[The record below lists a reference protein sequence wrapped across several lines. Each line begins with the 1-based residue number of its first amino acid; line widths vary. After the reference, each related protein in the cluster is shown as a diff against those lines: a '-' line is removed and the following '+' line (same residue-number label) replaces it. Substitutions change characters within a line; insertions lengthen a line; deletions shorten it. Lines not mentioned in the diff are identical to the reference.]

1 MIVAGRPHKPNALG
15 IYDGQDPKGRYTKR
29 CIAFANDLGWKHR
42 EVCEWWSQIAL
53 AVEAEGGRPRPVA
66 EDLAWHHVVA
76 SLRDLRM
83 EATN

>member
-1 MIVAGRPHKPNALG
+1 MNVSGTRHGPNALG
-15 IYDGQDPKGRYTKR
+15 IWPGQDQKGKYTKR
-29 CIAFANDLGWKHR
+29 CIAFANDLGWRHR

-53 AVEAEGGRPRPVA
+53 AAEAEGGRPRSVA